1 MTLQT
6 ENKYL
11 TEEVGEVL
19 TKAATRLESLRTIV
33 KSGSFTLLNELVEV
47 LAQFTADYGYLS
59 PLHQKFRAARE
70 NNEVQVY
77 ITLKKDA
84 AVAGNKFVSAPAE
97 KESRSSVA
105 ELLEAEKMLE
115 GYVDAVEQGI
125 LTCKKIIEVQM
136 LERQREA
143 K

>member
-11 TEEVGEVL
+11 TEEVTEVL
-19 TKAATRLESLRTIV
+19 GKAATRLESLRTIV

-47 LAQFTADYGYLS
+47 LAQFTSDYGYLS

-70 NNEVQVY
+70 NNEVQTY

-97 KESRSSVA
+97 KEARSSVA
-105 ELLEAEKMLE
+105 ELLEAERMLE
-115 GYVDAVEQGI
+115 GYVDALEQGI
-125 LTCKKIIEVQM
+125 LSSKKIIEVQM
-136 LERQREA
+136 LERQKEG